1 MGNQL
6 IATVLQDRVLM
17 PQTYMYPV
25 VSRSVHLSCRV
36 ALCDESSFCLHV
48 SNTCFVR
55 ELEMRSHIFQN
66 LFTNIIIMWEAIFYK
81 SRCHFVFSKEILNN
95 AMYKQEQYGNHAG
108 RHSVHTWCCLIFSLQ
123 TQGQVQRQYRLE
135 KLQNIFYF
143 DKNKLLSIK
152 KK

>member
-1 MGNQL
+1 MVLYHLAWHIVRAPFADRTASIKQTKANVASGVSKLTMGNQL

-95 AMYKQEQYGNHAG
+95 AMYKQE
-108 RHSVHTWCCLIFSLQ
+108 
-123 TQGQVQRQYRLE
+123 
-135 KLQNIFYF
+135 
-143 DKNKLLSIK
+143 
-152 KK
+152 